1 MSTHTEDH
9 LAEQPAIQLMEIE
22 LGWEVGGGWNIELRT
37 LNVELR
43 SEEKRKK
50 RLRSALQRLNPDL
63 PVDHSS
69 PTILRQGYERQG
81 LRTAGATNGRGY
93 EWQGR
98 LRGRRRR
105 GDFEC

>member
-9 LAEQPAIQLMEIE
+9 LAEQPAIQIMEIE
-22 LGWEVGGGWNIELRT
+22 LGWEVGGWNIERRT

-50 RLRSALQRLNPDL
+50 RLRSALQRLNPEL

-81 LRTAGATNGRGY
+81 LRMAGAIEGAVEERG
-93 EWQGR
+93 
-98 LRGRRRR
+98 
-105 GDFEC
+105 F